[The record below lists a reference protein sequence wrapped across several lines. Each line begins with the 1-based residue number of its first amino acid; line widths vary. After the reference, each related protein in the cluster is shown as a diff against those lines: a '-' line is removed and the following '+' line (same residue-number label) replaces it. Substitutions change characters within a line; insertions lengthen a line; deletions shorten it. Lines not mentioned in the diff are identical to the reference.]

1 MADCGREYIV
11 TAEKMLFSTEALARI
26 EGFPVFVENACPE
39 DVIRIKI
46 TKKNKNYAK
55 AELVEVKTPSKF
67 RVKPFCPLANV
78 CGSCSWQHISYDE
91 QLRQKQNIVKETL
104 KKIAGIDV
112 DVPETIPSPVQT
124 EYRCKIQYPLQ
135 QTKVSKRILAG
146 YYKKNSHE
154 LVNIKFCP
162 VHSDIINKI
171 TEFFRTR
178 AADFEVYSEKTHKGL
193 LRHIVF
199 KYSKVNNEMLIVL
212 CVNDDKVSLNLKAL
226 CEDIYNTFSEVK
238 GVCVNFNTMHN
249 NVIMS
254 DKTKTVAGQGF
265 YYEQIGDKKFKISA
279 NSFFQVNPYTAQK
292 IFEYVKNEIKKRV
305 SEPTVL
311 DAYSGV
317 STFGIMLSDVAK
329 EVVCVEEV
337 KHAVEDAKENV
348 VLNGCK
354 NVEVIGNDAGKEF
367 DRFQREGKQ
376 FDVVLV
382 DPPRKGCSEES
393 IQNVV
398 RSAKKFI
405 VYVSCDV
412 STLARDMKYILN
424 NGFKLLS
431 VQPFDMFPNTYHI
444 ENVVLMVRE

>member
-11 TAEKMLFSTEALARI
+11 TAEKMLFSSEALCRV

-39 DVIRIKI
+39 DILRIKI

-55 AELVEVKTPSKF
+55 AEVVEVKTPSKF
-67 RVKPFCPLANV
+67 RVKPFCALSNV
-78 CGSCSWQHISYDE
+78 CGSCSWQHIKYDE
-91 QLRQKQNIVKETL
+91 QLKQKQNIVKETF

-112 DVPETIPSPVQT
+112 DVPETIPSPMQT
-124 EYRCKIQYPLQ
+124 EYRCKVQYPIQ
-135 QTKVSKRILAG
+135 QTKVSRRILAG

-162 VHSDIINKI
+162 VHPDIINKI
-171 TEFFRTR
+171 TEFIRER
-178 AADFEVYSEKTHKGL
+178 AVELDAYNEKTHKGL

-199 KYSKVNNEMLIVL
+199 KYSKVNNEMMVVF
-212 CVNDDKVSLNLKAL
+212 CVNDDKVTPKLKEL
-226 CEDIYNTFSEVK
+226 CENVFNSFEEVK
-238 GVCVNFNTMHN
+238 GVCVNFNTMNN

-254 DKTKTVAGQGF
+254 DKTKTVIGQGF
-265 YYEQIGDKKFKISA
+265 YFEQIGDKKFRISA
-279 NSFFQVNPYTAQK
+279 NSFFQVNPFTAQK
-292 IFEYVKNEIKKRV
+292 IFEYVKSEIAKRV

-317 STFGIMLSDVAK
+317 STFGIMVSDISK

-348 VLNGCK
+348 VLNECR
-354 NVEVIGNDAGKEF
+354 NVEVIGNDAAKEF
-367 DRFQREGKQ
+367 ERFHKEDRQ

-393 IQNVV
+393 VQNVV
-398 RSAKKFI
+398 RSAKKMI

-412 STLARDMKYILN
+412 STLARDAKYIIN
-424 NGFKLLS
+424 NGFKLVS
-431 VQPFDMFPNTYHI
+431 IQPFDMFPNTYHI
-444 ENVVLMVRE
+444 ENVAVFEKI